1 MKTRT
6 KPEGT
11 TTCARSARLA
21 LALVALSAGAAWA
34 APTGVYDTYFVTG
47 SALAGAPGDGRA
59 GEYQCNMQGTL
70 AELAGC
76 GINTAP
82 GLNRYSDGGATVY
95 SGTTSTSGAIT
106 AFEAQTRANAFHV
119 DYPNDV
125 PTTVIDPAFS
135 QARAAASL
143 ATGSL
148 HASVSNNAAGGYVG
162 GMAVADLHDS
172 VRLQVAG
179 AEAST
184 VTRVSFQFAVDG
196 TLFDDLQ
203 TTIYGERGSGNLQT
217 SLRLD
222 DRSSAHENTP
232 DYWLTAF
239 GEWTVYRG
247 VLQSNQAG
255 LDIRG
260 SHVGGSWTSF
270 GVEEMVFDGWLD
282 IIGTEAIINPTLSL
296 LLSCD
301 IGLQCDYG
309 NSAKFRFTGLP
320 ASVSY
325 TSGSGVFL
333 SGLTPPVPEPAS
345 VLLFLAGLCGLHWTA
360 RRRAA

>member
-11 TTCARSARLA
+11 TTCSRSARLA

-125 PTTVIDPAFS
+125 QTTVIDLAFS

-143 ATGSL
+143 ATASL
-148 HASVSNNAAGGYVG
+148 HASVSNNAGGYVG
-162 GMAVADLHDS
+162 GMAIADLHDS

-179 AEAST
+179 ADAST

-196 TLFDDLQ
+196 TLSNLLGAQ
-203 TTIYGERGSGNLQT
+203 GNGNLQT

-239 GEWTVYRG
+239 GEWTVQNG
-247 VLQSNQAG
+247 ALQSNHQG

-260 SHVGGSWTSF
+260 SLVGGSWTSF

-282 IIGTEAIINPTLSL
+282 IMGTEAHINPTLSL
-296 LLSCD
+296 SLSCD
-301 IGLQCDYG
+301 IDLQCEYG